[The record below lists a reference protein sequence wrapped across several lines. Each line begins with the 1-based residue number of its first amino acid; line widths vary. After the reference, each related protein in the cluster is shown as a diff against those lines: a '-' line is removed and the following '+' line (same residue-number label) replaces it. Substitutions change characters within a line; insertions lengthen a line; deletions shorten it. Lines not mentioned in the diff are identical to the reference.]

1 MDRNNYNE
9 ATDYMLAQKQFI
21 EFINSSVTM
30 ITQRCNDKVPYLE
43 IEKEYVE
50 RMETLNLS
58 RLESFILIIEI
69 REILEANIGNVSP
82 CIDSF
87 IDGIY
92 TGHTGNCSFEY
103 LLRFKN
109 EPTNPSE
116 LTHYVESDIWMN
128 DTSWKENG

>member
-9 ATDYMLAQKQFI
+9 ATNYILSQKQFI
-21 EFINSSVTM
+21 EFIDNSVAMVT
-30 ITQRCNDKVPYLE
+30 QKCRDGVPYLE
-43 IEKEYVE
+43 IEKEYVK
-50 RMETLNLS
+50 RLETLNLS
-58 RLESFILIIEI
+58 RLGSFILIIEI
-69 REILEANIGNVSP
+69 REILEDRISDVPP

-92 TGHTGNCSFEY
+92 ACHTGNCSFEY

-109 EPTNPSE
+109 EPTDPSE
-116 LTHYVESDIWMN
+116 LTRYVEDDVWMN